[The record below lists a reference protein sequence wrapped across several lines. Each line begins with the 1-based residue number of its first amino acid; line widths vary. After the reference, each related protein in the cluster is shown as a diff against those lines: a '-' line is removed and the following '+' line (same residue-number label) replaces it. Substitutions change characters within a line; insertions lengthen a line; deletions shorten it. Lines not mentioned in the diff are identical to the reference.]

1 MHFTFSF
8 EVRMAEGSSI
18 FRNKGI
24 FPTVE
29 RKYEFFCFFVFF
41 FLQHIS
47 MTREMKESEVFD
59 VQSRGVKDMQYL
71 ITK

>member
-8 EVRMAEGSSI
+8 EVRMVEGSSI

-29 RKYEFFCFFVFF
+29 RKHEFFFFF